1 MTTSES
7 FGTHPYYKH
16 LTHIFTLKGPGRIR
30 MMYRP
35 TKLTAKQKREAKK
48 EFRSFLKTGL
58 HAAKWVEKSK

>member
-1 MTTSES
+1 
-7 FGTHPYYKH
+7 
-16 LTHIFTLKGPGRIR
+16 